1 MAVPETFDQAVDYPI
16 VTLDNIKLF
25 SYPSRNS
32 AFMEKRLALSAGISL
47 QVYNSRNGDTPS
59 INIWN
64 Y

>member
-47 QVYNSRNGDTPS
+47 
-59 INIWN
+59 
-64 Y
+64 